1 MATKRRKVR
10 KTKSRRRKSRRRKSH
25 RRSRKSCKYG
35 KLKRKVKSRSGRKR
49 RCKKKKSRRR
59 KRRKRTYKINPD
71 EPITP
76 PIQASPVPVSI
87 IDLQLENQQ
96 LRNACEE
103 EIQRLR
109 NENKQ
114 LQMSI
119 FSLIINNDHRHGD
132 STNLNPDDF
141 ENTPELHREIVNIIN
156 SEDYLSNFSKCTK
169 LITIWLLQE
178 LSNSLE
184 NDFTDETTRKNII
197 IEWISDHNM
206 LMWILNNSVKILDYF
221 KDNPRFRDPIE
232 LPIDLG
238 NGITKTI
245 EITSNDV
252 YNICKWGII
261 NL

>member
-10 KTKSRRRKSRRRKSH
+10 KTKSH

-35 KLKRKVKSRSGRKR
+35 KLKIKVKSRSGRKR

-59 KRRKRTYKINPD
+59 KRRSYKINP
-71 EPITP
+71 
-76 PIQASPVPVSI
+76 I
-87 IDLQLENQQ
+87 IPADWHFSDALDIFDLQRDHRQ

>member
-59 KRRKRTYKINPD
+59 KRRSYKINP
-71 EPITP
+71 
-76 PIQASPVPVSI
+76 I
-87 IDLQLENQQ
+87 IPADWHFSDALDIFDLQRDHRQ

-197 IEWISDHNM
+197 IKWISDHNM

-232 LPIDLG
+232 LPIDIG

>member
-59 KRRKRTYKINPD
+59 KRRSYKINP
-71 EPITP
+71 
-76 PIQASPVPVSI
+76 I
-87 IDLQLENQQ
+87 IPADWHFSDALDIFDLQRDHRQ

-119 FSLIINNDHRHGD
+119 FSLIINNYHRHGD

-252 YNICKWGII
+252 YNICK
-261 NL
+261 

>member
-59 KRRKRTYKINPD
+59 KRRSYKINP
-71 EPITP
+71 
-76 PIQASPVPVSI
+76 I
-87 IDLQLENQQ
+87 IPADWHFSDALDIFDLQRDHRQ

>member
-10 KTKSRRRKSRRRKSH
+10 KTKSH

-87 IDLQLENQQ
+87 IDLQIENQQ
-96 LRNACEE
+96 LRDACEE

-109 NENKQ
+109 NENQQ

-119 FSLIINNDHRHGD
+119 FSLIINNDHRYGD

-141 ENTPELHREIVNIIN
+141 EDAPDWYKEVVNIIN
-156 SEDYLSNFSKCTK
+156 SKDSLSNFSRCTK
-169 LITIWLLQE
+169 LITIWILQE

-184 NDFTDETTRKNII
+184 NEFPDKTTREQK
-197 IEWISDHNM
+197 IEWIIYNHDI
-206 LMWILNNSVKILDYF
+206 LEWILNYSADFLNHLKN
-221 KDNPRFRDPIE
+221 NPQYIGR
-232 LPIDLG
+232 LPIDIG

>member
-10 KTKSRRRKSRRRKSH
+10 KTKST

-59 KRRKRTYKINPD
+59 KRRSYKINP
-71 EPITP
+71 
-76 PIQASPVPVSI
+76 I
-87 IDLQLENQQ
+87 IPADWHFSDALDIFDLQRDHRQ

-232 LPIDLG
+232 LPIDIG

>member
-59 KRRKRTYKINPD
+59 KRRSYKINP
-71 EPITP
+71 
-76 PIQASPVPVSI
+76 I
-87 IDLQLENQQ
+87 IPADWHFSDALDIFDLQRDHRQ

-184 NDFTDETTRKNII
+184 NEFPDETTRKNII

>member
-59 KRRKRTYKINPD
+59 KRRSYKINP
-71 EPITP
+71 
-76 PIQASPVPVSI
+76 I
-87 IDLQLENQQ
+87 IPADWHFSDALDIFDLQRDHRQ

-141 ENTPELHREIVNIIN
+141 ENTPDLHREIVNIIN

>member
-10 KTKSRRRKSRRRKSH
+10 KTKSH

-59 KRRKRTYKINPD
+59 KRRSYKINP
-71 EPITP
+71 
-76 PIQASPVPVSI
+76 I
-87 IDLQLENQQ
+87 IPADWHFSDALDIFDLQRDHRQ

>member
-1 MATKRRKVR
+1 MATKRRRIR
-10 KTKSRRRKSRRRKSH
+10 KTKSRRRK
-25 RRSRKSCKYG
+25 SRKSCKYG

-49 RCKKKKSRRR
+49 RCKKKSRR

-119 FSLIINNDHRHGD
+119 FSLIINNYHRHGD

-141 ENTPELHREIVNIIN
+141 EDAPDWYKEVVNIIN
-156 SEDYLSNFSKCTK
+156 SKDYLSNFSKCTK

-252 YNICKWGII
+252 YKICKWGY
-261 NL
+261 N